1 LIEAGRHGAS
11 GLEVLIL
18 MGPPGSGKTAV
29 GHELAANYGFRY
41 TDYEAGLVEKYGP
54 VELFVRYKKK
64 AMKELHESIIA
75 SIDISLPPLVFETTA
90 LSEKGFVE
98 GLIERYSTFTALLD
112 VPLATG
118 LERIESRPR
127 GRNLSNSPGTNQ
139 WIWERFAEVHV
150 DRKVDLRL
158 DSQLCSVEEM
168 ARLIEESVRALQS
181 GNR

>member
-1 LIEAGRHGAS
+1 MSDIDRHAGA

-29 GHELAANYGFRY
+29 GYELAASYGYRY
-41 TDYEAGLVEKYGP
+41 TDHEAELVEKYGP

-75 SIDISLPPLVFETTA
+75 SIDSSLPPIVFETTA
-90 LSEKGFVE
+90 LSEKEFVE
-98 GLIERYSTFTALLD
+98 GLIERYTTYTAVLD

-139 WIWERFAEVHV
+139 WIWKRFAEIHV

-158 DSQLCSVEEM
+158 DSQLHSVIEA
-168 ARLIEESVRALQS
+168 ARLIDESVQSLQS
-181 GNR
+181 NNR